1 MEDNFLVRKMLL
13 ALSLKV
19 DGDYESMF
27 QMLITYQFPSLE
39 EIEQAEKQIKCRYI
53 TYIDPDY
60 PACLKQVYHP
70 PIVLYY
76 YGDLSLLGREQESIA
91 VVGSREA
98 SEVGINRT
106 TELVGELCHDYII
119 VSGMAKGVDAA
130 AHLAALENKGKTIA
144 VLGSGIDY
152 CYPSDNLDLYKLIK
166 KKGLVI
172 SEYPNL
178 SLPNQDHFPKRNRI
192 IAGLAKGILITEAKK
207 RSGTLIT
214 VNWAQSMTKEIMCV
228 PYRVEDESGTN
239 QLIKEG
245 AFMVEDADD
254 VRIVMDGTKNLKKT
268 LMLP

>member
-1 MEDNFLVRKMLL
+1 MEDYFLIRKMLL
-13 ALSLKV
+13 ALSLKA
-19 DGDYESMF
+19 DGDYETMF

-39 EIEQAEKQIKCRYI
+39 EIEEAESRIKCRYI

-76 YGDLSLLGREQESIA
+76 YGDLSLLGKEKESIA

-98 SEVGINRT
+98 SDLGINHT
-106 TELVGELCHDYII
+106 MEFVKELCHEYII
-119 VSGMAKGVDAA
+119 VSGMAKGVDTA
-130 AHLAALENKGKTIA
+130 AHIATLQNKGKTIA

-152 CYPSDNLDLYKLIK
+152 CFPTENRKLYKLIK
-166 KKGLVI
+166 EKGLLI
-172 SEYPNL
+172 SEYPNE

-192 IAGLAKGILITEAKK
+192 IAALAKGILITEAKK

-254 VRIVMDGTKNLKKT
+254 VRLIMDGTKNLKKT
-268 LMLP
+268 LMWP